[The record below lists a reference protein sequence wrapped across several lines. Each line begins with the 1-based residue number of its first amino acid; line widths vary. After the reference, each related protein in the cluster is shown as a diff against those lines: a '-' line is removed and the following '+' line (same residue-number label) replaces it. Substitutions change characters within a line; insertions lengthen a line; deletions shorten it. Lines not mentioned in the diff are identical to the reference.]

1 MGTLPRY
8 YSLPLPVRKDL
19 RRNRASD
26 VVTRPDRWQGNQAF
40 TGAASRRESRRG
52 ELSAAV
58 NIPPSALAPSGA
70 PHGHEQQS
78 LEGKNEVSGPHS
90 RGARPVISKQSAPQ
104 LFPLQLQSIRH
115 LTNNNSILPNTLVHL
130 LLLPPPLLINFLLVR
145 PPYSPATSNYHSS
158 HPLSIRH
165 TNTIMPADAVRS
177 LSATEDVER
186 IEAPVT
192 WKAYMM
198 CAFASFGGIFFGY
211 DSGYINGVTGS
222 ERFIELIE
230 GPPPPGTDPA
240 DWALSGSHLSLITSI
255 LSAGTFFGAIIA
267 GDVADIIG
275 RKWTIIAG
283 CLIYIVGVILQVA
296 TNGLGL
302 IVAGRLIAGLGVGFE
317 SAIVILYMSE
327 ICPKKV
333 RGALVAGY
341 QFCITIGLLLAAC
354 VNYGVKEYQNSA
366 EYRVPIGLQFIF
378 GLVLGVGL
386 FLLPD
391 SPRYYVK
398 RGRVEKARKA
408 LSSVRGQPQ
417 DSEYVEAEL
426 AEIIANE
433 EYERSLIPAGSWIN
447 GWMNCFRGSVFKS
460 NSNLRKTILGTSLQ
474 MMQQWTGVNFIFYYS
489 TPFLSATGAIDNVF
503 LISLIFTLVNVCSTP
518 ISFWTVEWL
527 GRRPLL
533 IWGAFGMLICQF
545 LVAIIGVTV
554 GFNHTYENAAGE
566 TIANNI
572 PAVNAQIAFIAIFIF
587 FFAST
592 WGPGAW
598 IVIGEIFPLPIRS
611 RGVGLSTASNWLWN
625 TIIAVITPYMVS
637 SDEGDLKSNVF
648 WIWGG
653 LCTCAFVYSYFLV
666 PETKGLS
673 LEQVDKMMEETT
685 PRTSAKWRPTTT
697 YASQMGMKGEKLEA
711 NVTEDV
717 ERKGSIF

>member
-1 MGTLPRY
+1 MG
-8 YSLPLPVRKDL
+8 SRKQQL
-19 RRNRASD
+19 
-26 VVTRPDRWQGNQAF
+26 Q
-40 TGAASRRESRRG
+40 
-52 ELSAAV
+52 
-58 NIPPSALAPSGA
+58 PS
-70 PHGHEQQS
+70 E
-78 LEGKNEVSGPHS
+78 HS
-90 RGARPVISKQSAPQ
+90 RS
-104 LFPLQLQSIRH
+104 
-115 LTNNNSILPNTLVHL
+115 
-130 LLLPPPLLINFLLVR
+130 PPPLLPLRINFLSLVR
-145 PPYSPATSNYHSS
+145 PSCSPATSNYPCNHT
-158 HPLSIRH
+158 LSIRH

-177 LSATEDVER
+177 LSATNDVER

-230 GPPPPGTDPA
+230 GPRPA
-240 DWALSGSHLSLITSI
+240 DVAAADYALSGSHLSLITSI

-275 RKWTIIAG
+275 RKWTIIVG
-283 CLIYIVGVILQVA
+283 CLIYIVGVVLQVA

-302 IVAGRLIAGLGVGFE
+302 IVAGRLVAGVGVGFE

-378 GLVLGVGL
+378 GLVLGGGL
-386 FLLPD
+386 LFLPD

-489 TPFLSATGAIDNVF
+489 TPFLSSTGAIDNVF
-503 LISLIFTLVNVCSTP
+503 
-518 ISFWTVEWL
+518 
-527 GRRPLL
+527 
-533 IWGAFGMLICQF
+533 LICQF

-697 YASQMGMKGEKLEA
+697 YASTMMKGEKLEA
-711 NVTEDV
+711 DITEDV
-717 ERKGSIF
+717 ERKGSVF

>member
-1 MGTLPRY
+1 
-8 YSLPLPVRKDL
+8 
-19 RRNRASD
+19 
-26 VVTRPDRWQGNQAF
+26 
-40 TGAASRRESRRG
+40 
-52 ELSAAV
+52 
-58 NIPPSALAPSGA
+58 
-70 PHGHEQQS
+70 
-78 LEGKNEVSGPHS
+78 
-90 RGARPVISKQSAPQ
+90 
-104 LFPLQLQSIRH
+104 
-115 LTNNNSILPNTLVHL
+115 
-130 LLLPPPLLINFLLVR
+130 
-145 PPYSPATSNYHSS
+145 
-158 HPLSIRH
+158 
-165 TNTIMPADAVRS
+165 MPADAVRS
-177 LSATEDVER
+177 LSATNDVER

-302 IVAGRLIAGLGVGFE
+302 IVAGRLVAGLGVGFE

-354 VNYGVKEYQNSA
+354 VNYGVKDYQGTA

-378 GLVLGVGL
+378 GLVLGGGL
-386 FLLPD
+386 LFLPD
-391 SPRYYVK
+391 SPRYYIK
-398 RGRVEKARKA
+398 RGRVEQARKA

-489 TPFLSATGAIDNVF
+489 TPFLSSTGAIGNVF

-554 GFNHTYENAAGE
+554 GFNHTHENAAGD

-625 TIIAVITPYMVS
+625 TIIAVITPYMVNQ
-637 SDEGDLKSNVF
+637 DEGNLKSNIF

-653 LCTCAFVYSYFLV
+653 LCTCAFVYAYFLV

-697 YASQMGMKGEKLEA
+697 YASEMGMKGEKLEA